1 MEELINEISNSSN
14 NIYMGISKITTILS
28 KTDWVEILAPWIL
41 SIISAFVGYLISSGN
56 EKKAFKRKCL
66 IEYLTFTN
74 NFLTEVNAMIMELVN
89 LQKLAINL
97 IDFDKNSNVKSEY
110 FYENLKDY
118 NVVTLKI
125 RGLRKEIER
134 LKIDETTYSSKKQ
147 YKEEF
152 IKQSD
157 DVLNF
162 NKFVEICETYQQKAL
177 NYYYLISRDLRK
189 EHADIINKITKAT
202 QNNLVNFN
210 IENLKKDLINHINH
224 INEKIIGKK
233 IKEPNFFNTVNTN
246 TSNKV

>member
-1 MEELINEISNSSN
+1 M
-14 NIYMGISKITTILS
+14 
-28 KTDWVEILAPWIL
+28 
-41 SIISAFVGYLISSGN
+41 
-56 EKKAFKRKCL
+56 
-66 IEYLTFTN
+66 
-74 NFLTEVNAMIMELVN
+74 EVNSMIMELVN

-97 IDFDKNSNVKSEY
+97 IDFDKNSNVKNEC

-189 EHADIINKITKAT
+189 EHADIINKIEHILIYHITYFNLY
-202 QNNLVNFN
+202 QNFAVV
-210 IENLKKDLINHINH
+210 
-224 INEKIIGKK
+224 KI
-233 IKEPNFFNTVNTN
+233 
-246 TSNKV
+246 